1 MEAFW
6 QDALAKIKNE
16 VRETSYE
23 QWFSPSTVIRVE
35 KQNDMVYI
43 CVVDKFAKNAIETLY
58 MPMLTEVLTETLG
71 EAVFPEIIDLSNE
84 SVPQQQ
90 RAAAKAAEYA
100 HTPQFNPRY
109 TFDSFVVGSSN
120 RFSHAAAMAVAESPS
135 RTYNPLFIYGGS
147 GLGKTHLMHAIGQ
160 AVLKNSPGK
169 KVVYVSSEAFTNE
182 FISMLRENRLDAFKT
197 RYRNTD
203 ILLIDDIQFLTEKDR
218 IQEEFFHT
226 FNALHDACLLYTSV
240 LARLGEKG
248 KRQPLVAILAHSFA
262 KINATGIEAG
272 RGAGFKAGHRQT

>member
-1 MEAFW
+1 MFRPLLLGAKYQLGPMCQKRAASHSEGVHQVEAFW

-23 QWFSPSTVIRVE
+23 QWFSPATVIRVE
-35 KQNDMVYI
+35 KQNDTVYI

-58 MPMLTEVLTETLG
+58 MPMLTEVLSETLG

-84 SVPQQQ
+84 SVPEN
-90 RAAAKAAEYA
+90 RPSPAAKKSDYA
-100 HTPQFNPRY
+100 GAPYFNPRY

-182 FISMLRENRLDAFKT
+182 FITMLRENRLDAFKT
-197 RYRNTD
+197 R
-203 ILLIDDIQFLTEKDR
+203 
-218 IQEEFFHT
+218 
-226 FNALHDACLLYTSV
+226 
-240 LARLGEKG
+240 
-248 KRQPLVAILAHSFA
+248 
-262 KINATGIEAG
+262 
-272 RGAGFKAGHRQT
+272 